1 MGGANVTT
9 KKRET
14 GTFLREVPYARFG
27 NGPENLVIKI

>member
-27 NGPENLVIKI
+27 TDRRT